1 MGTYTE
7 LTIEDYPLVSSKS
20 AVIPEVMTLFRETNR
35 RVFTRRV
42 AERNVLVWGEPDDPD
57 DQVTETVTEYSCTTA
72 DAIDR
77 LNIMGFTY
85 SRVQDE
91 FEAGRKA
98 ELEKYSS
105 RAKDDDSQW
114 FAGEW
119 NLIRS
124 LTFDEYARAF
134 KEVLTNR
141 LRPDPFDDH
150 EKEGLNPVVKYILED
165 KQGYLFGFLRSD
177 IRFLIR
183 LACELSPKSSHVVQD
198 ITELVCSGYYEANEP
213 VCENATKALIAGHPE
228 NSSRIV
234 LTEGSTDAAILQEA
248 LAILYPHLSEYY
260 AFLDFESSRSP
271 GGADRLVSL
280 VKAFSAT
287 GITNRVIALFDN
299 DTAAQAARRALT
311 NVSIPQNI
319 AVLSYPEL
327 ESLRNYPTLG
337 PGGLTLLDINGLA
350 ASIELYLGDD
360 VLRDD
365 EGKLTPVQW
374 KGYNETLKQYQ
385 GEVMGKTRL
394 QARFQEKT
402 SRCKSDPELAQTTD
416 WTGLSAILQQ
426 IFHAFEQSGPNN
438 GLQQTR

>member
-1 MGTYTE
+1 
-7 LTIEDYPLVSSKS
+7 
-20 AVIPEVMTLFRETNR
+20 MTLFRETNR

-42 AERNVLVWGEPDDPD
+42 AERNVLIWGEPNDPD
-57 DQVTETVTEYSCTTA
+57 DQETEMVTEYSCTTA

-91 FEAGRKA
+91 FEAGRRA

-105 RAKDDDSQW
+105 WAEDDDSQW
-114 FAGEW
+114 FVEEW
-119 NLIRS
+119 NLIRNI
-124 LTFDEYARAF
+124 TFDEYVRAF
-134 KEVLTNR
+134 NEVLTNR

-150 EKEGLNPVVKYILED
+150 DKEGLNPFVKYILTNNED
-165 KQGYLFGFLRSD
+165 YLFGFLGSD

-183 LACELSPKSSHVVQD
+183 LTCELSSKSSRVVQD
-198 ITELVCSGYYEANEP
+198 ITGLIYSGHYEENEP

-234 LTEGSTDAAILQEA
+234 LTEGSTDAAILKEA

-260 AFLDFESSRSP
+260 VFFDFESSRSP
-271 GGADRLVSL
+271 GGAGRLVSL

-287 GITNRVIALFDN
+287 GITNRIIALFDN
-299 DTAAQAARRALT
+299 DTAAQEARRALT
-311 NVSIPQNI
+311 NVSLPQNI
-319 AVLSYPEL
+319 VVLSYPEL

-337 PGGLTLLDINGLA
+337 PGGLTLLDVNGLA
-350 ASIELYLGDD
+350 ANMELYLGDD

-365 EGKLTPVQW
+365 EGHLTPVQW
-374 KGYNETLKQYQ
+374 KGYNEILRQYQ

-394 QARFQEKT
+394 QACFQEKA
-402 SRCKSDPELAQTTD
+402 SRCKSDPALIKTTD

-426 IFHAFEQSGPNN
+426 IFHAFD
-438 GLQQTR
+438 